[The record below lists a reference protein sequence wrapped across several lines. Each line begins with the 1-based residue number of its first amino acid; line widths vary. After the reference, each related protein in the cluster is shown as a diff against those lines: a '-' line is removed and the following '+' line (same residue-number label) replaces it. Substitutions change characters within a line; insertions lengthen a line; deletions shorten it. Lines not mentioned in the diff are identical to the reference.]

1 MTSATLFECSLSPR
15 FTDLDTWRHVN
26 NSRIYQLH
34 QEARMRAHLER
45 FGADAWFSDDVRLRP
60 LRSTTDYRL
69 VTWYGSDVQ
78 AQVRVLACEDD
89 CYRVRSDLF
98 QNGNH
103 VGSQDC
109 LMGAFNK
116 HERVALPAEVRDALA
131 GMIEGEPEPLPDPKN
146 RDVLQRAAEFPVTC
160 QLTPRYGDLD
170 VDAQRSEAA
179 LAQYMEQA
187 RYNAVRQLDF
197 GGLGVLVASVDITF
211 EHYRPGFDI
220 MNLAA
225 TINRIGNSS
234 FVFTGYAAN
243 SQGMQ
248 ATANS
253 VMVVIDTGSNRP
265 VPIPA
270 ALRQQLEKMMLQ
282 PVTQPSSR

>member
-1 MTSATLFECSLSPR
+1 MTTHTLFECSLSPR

-45 FGADAWFSDDVRLRP
+45 FGPDAWFSDDVRLRP
-60 LRSTTDYRL
+60 LRSITNYRL
-69 VTWYGSDVQ
+69 VTWYGSEIQ
-78 AQVRVLACEDD
+78 AQVRVLACDAD
-89 CYRVRSDLF
+89 GFRTRSELF
-98 QNGNH
+98 QNGEL

-109 LMGAFNK
+109 LLGAFRQ
-116 HERVALPAEVRDALA
+116 HERVALPADIRDALTST
-131 GMIEGEPEPLPDPKN
+131 IKSEVEPLPAASH
-146 RDVLQRAAEFPVTC
+146 RESLARAAEFPVTC

-197 GGLGVLVASVDITF
+197 AGLGVLVASVDITF

-220 MNLAA
+220 MNLASA
-225 TINRIGNSS
+225 INRIGNSS

-243 SQGMQ
+243 NSGVQ
-248 ATANS
+248 ASANS
-253 VMVVIDTGSNRP
+253 VMVVIDPASNRP
-265 VPIPA
+265 VPITP
-270 ALRQQLEKMMLQ
+270 ALRQQLEKW
-282 PVTQPSSR
+282 VI

>member
-1 MTSATLFECSLSPR
+1 MTTDTLFECSLSPR

-45 FGADAWFSDDVRLRP
+45 FGPDAWFSDDVRLRP
-60 LRSTTDYRL
+60 LRCITDYRL
-69 VTWYGSDVQ
+69 VTWYGSEIR
-78 AQVRVLACEDD
+78 AQVRVLACDAD
-89 CYRVRSDLF
+89 SYRVRSELF
-98 QNGNH
+98 QNGEL

-109 LMGAFNK
+109 LLGAFRN
-116 HERVALPAEVRDALA
+116 HERVGLPADIRDALA
-131 GMIEGEPEPLPDPKN
+131 STINGEVEPLPAETQ
-146 RDVLQRAAEFPVTC
+146 RDSLARAAEFPVTC

-170 VDAQRSEAA
+170 VDTQRSEAA

-197 GGLGVLVASVDITF
+197 AGSGVLVASVDISF

-220 MNLAA
+220 MNLASA
-225 TINRIGNSS
+225 ISRIGNSS

-243 SQGMQ
+243 ARGVQ
-248 ATANS
+248 ASANS
-253 VMVVIDTGSNRP
+253 VMVVIDPASNRP
-265 VPIPA
+265 VPITP
-270 ALRQQLEKMMLQ
+270 ALRQQLEQ
-282 PVTQPSSR
+282 WVI